1 MSYESYPVQRAP
13 TTQKV
18 SWLKLTVIALL
29 ILNAGLML
37 GFFLKDASPPAGA
50 TSAGSMA
57 TGSGV
62 VRQTGG
68 AATSA
73 SDEASSAGGVG
84 ASAADSDPSAAALVP
99 APSPEPINTPSAP
112 STTGLLPDEER
123 VISLFERLSPSVAFI
138 TTMGATQSAFGMRSQ
153 AQPQGAG
160 TGFVWDENGH
170 VVTNFHVIAQA
181 QEAVVTLADGSEWK
195 GRLVGAAPD
204 HDLAVLKIDAPA
216 DKLRPIP
223 VGSSKNLRVG
233 QFAMA
238 IGNPFGLD
246 QTLTTGVVSAL
257 DRQIESISGRQIY
270 GVVQTDAAINPGNS
284 GGPLIDSGGRLIGV
298 NTAIKSAS
306 GSSAGIGFAVP
317 VDTVNRIVPQLI
329 KNGKAARPGLG
340 ILLAGD
346 GVSRRFGVEG
356 VVVRAVNPGSPAENA
371 GLLGLDQD
379 RWGRVRLGDVIVG
392 IEDRAVKGIDDLIKV
407 LDSRAVGDEVKVE
420 LDRNGARR
428 EVKVRLA
435 SLE

>member
-1 MSYESYPVQRAP
+1 MSFESYPVQSAP
-13 TTQKV
+13 KTPKV

-50 TSAGSMA
+50 SPTTSVSDLSGQTNSLDGPKGSSPAGEL
-57 TGSGV
+57 GSTPV
-62 VRQTGG
+62 PLK
-68 AATSA
+68 
-73 SDEASSAGGVG
+73 
-84 ASAADSDPSAAALVP
+84 PSAAAALPVP
-99 APSPEPINTPSAP
+99 PREPIPERSPLPSM
-112 STTGLLPDEER
+112 SGLLPDEER

-138 TTMGATQSAFGMRSQ
+138 TTKGATPNAFGMRGP

-160 TGFVWDENGH
+160 TGFVWDQSGH

-223 VGSSKNLRVG
+223 VGSSKSLRVG

-257 DRQIESISGRQIY
+257 DRQIESMSGRQIY

-379 RWGRVRLGDVIVG
+379 RYGRVRLGDVIIG
-392 IEDRAVKGIDDLIKV
+392 IEDRPVKGIDDLIKV